1 MARLLEF
8 KNAFYSPSTRID
20 PNVSEDS
27 VERVKTNHSV
37 LTAILKRIEYCGR
50 NDIAVRGL

>member
-37 LTAILKRIEYCGR
+37 LTAILK
-50 NDIAVRGL
+50 

>member
-1 MARLLEF
+1 MTHETLQYHLTSMARLLEF

-37 LTAILKRIEYCGR
+37 LTAILK
-50 NDIAVRGL
+50 